1 MQAACLAK
9 RIKIACIGYV
19 QCWTMA
25 GAVVMG
31 HRLVG
36 VALRLISIAIFM
48 YDAGAIHHNLPGNLA
63 RMDRRR
69 QHKGRRD
76 HDQQEGAEPAQHVP

>member
-36 VALRLISIAIFM
+36 VALGLVGIAIFM
-48 YDAGAIHHNLPGNLA
+48 HDSGAIHQDLS
-63 RMDRRR
+63 
-69 QHKGRRD
+69 
-76 HDQQEGAEPAQHVP
+76 

>member
-1 MQAACLAK
+1 
-9 RIKIACIGYV
+9 
-19 QCWTMA
+19 MA

-48 YDAGAIHHNLPGNLA
+48 YDAGAIHHDLPGNLA

-69 QHKGRRD
+69 Q
-76 HDQQEGAEPAQHVP
+76 PARVSRACAACVVT